1 VECTERRDAWV
12 DSAGSAPRRAPATK
26 GVAAKADHIF
36 TPPTRSSALAL
47 AVLMGM
53 GIVCG
58 YAALH
63 DHDELARLGELQRD
77 EEQIIEHNQ
86 ARNLLIQQ
94 LAKDRGGKI
103 AHLRGYAEEIDGLA
117 KSEDRP
123 AAVVIFTPADSNAKP
138 EVAALP
144 DLRRRIETQLHQME
158 SWSPPPLLASHADMR
173 FSAAELHGSRVP
185 AAAMLVAA
193 IVSLALWSTISLRNL
208 PALRADCAVSPS
220 RAAVSWLAPPA
231 NFYLPFVIMRDLW
244 QGSDPTS
251 LANPQRLRLPVI
263 SMWWLGWLAA
273 GCGFAYATWRMFA
286 AKGIFSMTESTRIAM
301 YADAGLAAAALVTF
315 VIVAATTWNQSRRIG
330 LVENLEAQ
338 IGPRATF
345 RPA

>member
-1 VECTERRDAWV
+1 
-12 DSAGSAPRRAPATK
+12 
-26 GVAAKADHIF
+26 
-36 TPPTRSSALAL
+36 
-47 AVLMGM
+47 
-53 GIVCG
+53 
-58 YAALH
+58 
-63 DHDELARLGELQRD
+63 
-77 EEQIIEHNQ
+77 
-86 ARNLLIQQ
+86 
-94 LAKDRGGKI
+94 
-103 AHLRGYAEEIDGLA
+103 
-117 KSEDRP
+117 
-123 AAVVIFTPADSNAKP
+123 
-138 EVAALP
+138 
-144 DLRRRIETQLHQME
+144 
-158 SWSPPPLLASHADMR
+158 
-173 FSAAELHGSRVP
+173 
-185 AAAMLVAA
+185 
-193 IVSLALWSTISLRNL
+193 
-208 PALRADCAVSPS
+208 
-220 RAAVSWLAPPA
+220 
-231 NFYLPFVIMRDLW
+231 MRDLW